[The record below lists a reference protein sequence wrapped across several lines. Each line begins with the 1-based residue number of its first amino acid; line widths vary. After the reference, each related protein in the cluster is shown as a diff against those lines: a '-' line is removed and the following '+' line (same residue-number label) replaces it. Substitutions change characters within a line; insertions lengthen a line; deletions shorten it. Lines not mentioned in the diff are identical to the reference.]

1 MPGKPPSFVSTSLWQ
16 IPQAC
21 TLMRTCPTPGLGI
34 SRSTSWKSA
43 PGLGICA
50 TFIGAVAS
58 FVAGIMPPE
67 NSVAS
72 LTPLTQKCF
81 QLDRGAER
89 KACDSMH
96 QAARALGFANDVLQQ
111 CRPSLGPSVHLQCE
125 PRRCTKPCLF
135 GSSQL
140 LSYD

>member
-1 MPGKPPSFVSTSLWQ
+1 
-16 IPQAC
+16 
-21 TLMRTCPTPGLGI
+21 
-34 SRSTSWKSA
+34 WKSA

-58 FVAGIMPPE
+58 FVAGIIPPK

-72 LTPLTQKCF
+72 LYPANSKMTSSSTAAPSGGLATPYTKRQGLLALPTTSCSSA
-81 QLDRGAER
+81 D
-89 KACDSMH
+89 
-96 QAARALGFANDVLQQ
+96 AASGL
-111 CRPSLGPSVHLQCE
+111 PVHLSCE